1 MKAESHYKT
10 MSPYKPPKPGP
21 QHQSSKTRA
30 ANMVVI
36 PALLTIL
43 LSTAHAGNIAEE
55 LTAAGK
61 KAANI
66 IMMHS

>member
-1 MKAESHYKT
+1 MEAKSDYENI
-10 MSPYKPPKPGP
+10 PVYKPPPTCP

-30 ANMVVI
+30 ANMMTT
-36 PALLTIL
+36 ALLTIL

-66 IMMHS
+66 ISDS

>member
-1 MKAESHYKT
+1 MKIYHHIKH
-10 MSPYKPPKPGP
+10 PKPGP

-30 ANMVVI
+30 ANMMTT
-36 PALLTIL
+36 ALLTIL

-55 LTAAGK
+55 LTAAGE

-66 IMMHS
+66 ITSDS